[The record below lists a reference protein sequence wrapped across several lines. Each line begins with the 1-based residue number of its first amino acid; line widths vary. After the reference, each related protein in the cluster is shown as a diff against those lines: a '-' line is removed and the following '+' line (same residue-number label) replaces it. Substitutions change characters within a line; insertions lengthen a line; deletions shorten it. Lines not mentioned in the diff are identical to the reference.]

1 MIPAR
6 YAHIAFA
13 LILSGLMSFM
23 VSGISTYKTLGM
35 IEGFV
40 GLWLSNW
47 SFSWAVA
54 FPTVLVVAPI
64 ARRLVGLCTAAP
76 TANETRG
83 EATKA
88 A

>member
-35 IEGFV
+35 IDGFL
-40 GLWLSNW
+40 GLWLANW

-64 ARRLVGLCTAAP
+64 ARRLVGMCTAKSDCTEEA
-76 TANETRG
+76 G